1 MQEQSI
7 IQPSKR
13 AGRAC
18 TKEQM
23 MCAQSG
29 ETQTGALTARVRH
42 WDSIW
47 STVGTTQELEQSCI
61 ILGSKYLDLL
71 LSSFWSLQPCFHHIS
86 AHCCRGPTFS
96 AQCPVTVRR

>member
-1 MQEQSI
+1 MWDGIRVVVVEWLKKKASMQEQSI

-29 ETQTGALTARVRH
+29 ETGALTARVRH

-47 STVGTTQELEQSCI
+47 STVGTMQEVEQLHNS
-61 ILGSKYLDLL
+61 
-71 LSSFWSLQPCFHHIS
+71 
-86 AHCCRGPTFS
+86 
-96 AQCPVTVRR
+96 